1 MNKNLYAAVQN
12 GIILS
17 IHESEEEA
25 RTRVNE
31 EIKKDWLSILLKR
44 KLRKLLRKSGNIAL
58 HTYTILTIS
67 EVKEIK

>member
-12 GIILS
+12 GVILS

-58 HTYTILTIS
+58 HTYTILTIA